1 MGLLLI
7 VIGLIFMLFVS
18 FYIGLVLMILGLVLF
33 FVPAAPY
40 GYSSWH
46 GRRGPPA

>member
-7 VIGLIFMLFVS
+7 IAGLLVWLLLGAMLIGVVLI
-18 FYIGLVLMILGLVLF
+18 ILGVVLF

-40 GYSSWH
+40 GYSRWH
-46 GRRGPPA
+46 RGPP